1 MEALVS
7 RPLDIEPAAGRSSWL
22 SSESRASWM
31 LILVTLLWGLS
42 FVLMKNWQNQAEACP
57 AGVVLSSSTLIAWRM
72 LIALAMLALVA
83 PGLFRQATIKEH
95 AAGAL
100 IGCVF
105 YLGFVLQ
112 VSGLRY
118 TTPALS
124 AFITSLGSAW
134 VPVLAW
140 LFFRIPVRPLIVLG
154 LMAGV
159 GGTALLA
166 GGTDETYSSWHWG
179 PGEILTLLS
188 SILFAVEILLLDR
201 LGKHVESAHITVGF
215 MAMSCLLATIV
226 ALATAAAQQSFTQS
240 ARWAADMLATG
251 SVLRD
256 LILLGVVS
264 TAMAF
269 HWMNKYQPRLTP
281 TRAALIYLLEP
292 LFAALFAVAAGYDSI
307 TLRMLAGCSLI
318 LGGNLL
324 VILPAWWARRHLLAA
339 AK

>member
-1 MEALVS
+1 
-7 RPLDIEPAAGRSSWL
+7 
-22 SSESRASWM
+22 M
-31 LILVTLLWGLS
+31 LILVTLLWSLS
-42 FVLMKNWQNQAEACP
+42 FVLVKNWQNQTEACP

-83 PGLFRQATIKEH
+83 PGLFRRSTLKEH
-95 AAGAL
+95 TVGAL

-105 YLGFVLQ
+105 FLGFVLQ

-140 LFFRIPVRPLIVLG
+140 LLFRTFVRPITVLG
-154 LMAGV
+154 LISGI

-166 GGTDETYSSWHWG
+166 GGADETSLSWHWG
-179 PGEILTLLS
+179 PGEILTLFS
-188 SILFAVEILLLDR
+188 SILFAVEIILLDR
-201 LGKHVESAHITVGF
+201 LGKRIESAHITVGF
-215 MAMSCLLATIV
+215 MVMTCLLATIV
-226 ALATAAAQQSFTQS
+226 ALVTAAAQKSFIAS
-240 ARWAADMLATG
+240 VRWAAGMLATG
-251 SVLRD
+251 SIVRD
-256 LILLGVVS
+256 LILLGVLS

-292 LFAALFAVAAGYDSI
+292 VFAAMFAVAAGYDSI
-307 TLRMLAGCSLI
+307 TIRMLAGCTLI

-324 VILPAWWARRHLLAA
+324 VILPAWWARRRLLAA
-339 AK
+339 AQ